1 MKLVKK
7 SPIPVLNTCPCVW
20 VFLCS
25 LCVPSGFGGKAG
37 SEVGMGHVFLQGELV
52 AMALLG
58 VRLELEG
65 PEPDVVTSEGFS
77 FVQWLYH
84 PIRIGTGAWG
94 AREGFPGGLGFLL
107 IALAV
112 SSLVWNV
119 PGPESLGLQFCAGFT
134 FPYCMPLGYRLH
146 QDWRGWCYTTELES
160 PTPKCT

>member
-65 PEPDVVTSEGFS
+65 PEPDVVTS
-77 FVQWLYH
+77 
-84 PIRIGTGAWG
+84 
-94 AREGFPGGLGFLL
+94 
-107 IALAV
+107 
-112 SSLVWNV
+112 
-119 PGPESLGLQFCAGFT
+119 
-134 FPYCMPLGYRLH
+134 
-146 QDWRGWCYTTELES
+146 
-160 PTPKCT
+160 